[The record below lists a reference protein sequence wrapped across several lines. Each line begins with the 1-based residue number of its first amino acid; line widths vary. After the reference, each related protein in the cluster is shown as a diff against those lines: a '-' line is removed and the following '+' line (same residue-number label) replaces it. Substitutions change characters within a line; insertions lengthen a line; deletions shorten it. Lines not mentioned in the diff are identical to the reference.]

1 MMMSK
6 DYENKKVQFV
16 INSQNLYLKK
26 FLVYFNDIPIF
37 FVCINE
43 NDEYFLILSMDNFI
57 DKYLIAL
64 IDLNDL
70 QDMYDQKVT
79 MRDTILKGKKFWN
92 VTTGDKPEKDI
103 VQEIKQNEI
112 DLSYLPNVGAFYEEG
127 KRNYD

>member
-1 MMMSK
+1 MN
-6 DYENKKVQFV
+6 ENKIVQF
-16 INSQNLYLKK
+16 IIDSQNLYLKK
-26 FLVYFNDIPIF
+26 ILAYFNDISIF

-43 NDEYFLILSMDNFI
+43 NNEYFLILSTDNFI

-64 IDLNDL
+64 VDLNDL

-103 VQEIKQNEI
+103 VQEIEKNEI
-112 DLSYLPNVGAFYEEG
+112 DLSYLPNVGAFYEER
-127 KRNYD
+127 KRKYD